1 MSYILKLN
9 SCCGDIIIENDE
21 CTQILRAA
29 KYAANKLAAYFAPL
43 LGK

>member
-21 CTQILRAA
+21 RTQILRVA